1 VKPSHLKPLQSLA
14 ESAVKRQNISD
25 SQVQQGAKELAKEFF
40 KLLTTELLKTVKF
53 DSSSELEE
61 DFLKSQL
68 GEIFAG
74 HFAETAHS
82 IVRDLEKAMQQVKKG

>member
-1 VKPSHLKPLQSLA
+1 MEPSHLKSLQPLNTA
-14 ESAVKRQNISD
+14 AVKRQSTAE
-25 SQVQQGAKELAKEFF
+25 SQAQRGARELAKEFF

-53 DSSSELEE
+53 DGSSELEE
-61 DFLKSQL
+61 DFLKGQL

-82 IVRDLEKAMQQVKKG
+82 IIRDLQKVMQQVKKG